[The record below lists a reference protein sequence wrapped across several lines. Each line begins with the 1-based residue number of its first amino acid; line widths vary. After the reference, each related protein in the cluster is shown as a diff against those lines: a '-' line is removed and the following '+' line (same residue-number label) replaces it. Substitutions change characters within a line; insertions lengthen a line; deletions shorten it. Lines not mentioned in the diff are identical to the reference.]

1 MIRVDPSV
9 PPKFCK
15 ARSVPYALRDKV
27 DQELD
32 RLVAEG
38 ILEPVQYAEW
48 AAPIVP
54 VLKSDRSVRICG
66 DFKQTVN
73 KASSVDRYPL
83 PKRGRFICHSVRG
96 PNLLKIRPQ
105 SRLPASCA

>member
-1 MIRVDPSV
+1 MIRVDPSA

-15 ARSVPYALRDKV
+15 ARSVPHALRAKV
-27 DQELD
+27 DQVLD

-54 VLKSDRSVRICG
+54 VLKSDRS
-66 DFKQTVN
+66 
-73 KASSVDRYPL
+73 ASPYL
-83 PKRGRFICHSVRG
+83 RGF
-96 PNLLKIRPQ
+96 
-105 SRLPASCA
+105 